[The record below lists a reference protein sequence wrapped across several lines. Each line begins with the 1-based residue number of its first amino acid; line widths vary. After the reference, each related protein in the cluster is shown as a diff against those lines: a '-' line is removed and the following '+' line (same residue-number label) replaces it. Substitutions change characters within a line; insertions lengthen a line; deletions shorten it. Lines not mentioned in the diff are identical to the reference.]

1 MIVEVNSGATE
12 VAEEASRARI
22 NIELSRQDIYGQ
34 LPLVLPQ
41 CY

>member
-22 NIELSRQDIYGQ
+22 NIEHMASCR
-34 LPLVLPQ
+34 
-41 CY
+41 